1 MPSGTRARRHGA
13 RLSDERLDYELQRRG
28 LTARQFARIAK
39 VHEVTLSRARQGH
52 PINENTLRRITAALL
67 EIPLMPGA
75 DLLITGPDKKTVD
88 GGA

>member
-1 MPSGTRARRHGA
+1 MRSTRNRRTGA

-28 LTARQFARIAK
+28 LTARQFSRIAK

-67 EIPLMPGA
+67 QIPVLAGSE
-75 DLLITGPDKKTVD
+75 LLLVGPDQIEE
-88 GGA
+88 A